1 MSDMPEN
8 NDELESADVAEPEAA
23 EQPEVATEADA
34 PSDEPTAVLPDDAP
48 AEPEATV
55 SAENDAATVPFS
67 KKTVGLPAFI
77 ACVVAAVVVGV
88 LAGHFLLGS
97 RSVAL
102 NGTTTLTSDQ
112 LDSAIATYTY
122 NGSSIDVTAR
132 EVLAQSGDVES
143 QADSDGNY
151 SVPTATDVL
160 SYVRNQVVLKA
171 ADAQG
176 VTVTDEEVDAYAQS
190 VFGTSDYSTLATQ
203 YSMDESALKQTL
215 TDSAVMSKLR
225 ETVTTTELPD
235 SPTAPT
241 APSSDATDTPT
252 AEYASYIIELAGDE
266 WDSANNTWA
275 STDGD
280 YYAAL
285 STYEITNDSA
295 TYAAAQAAYYVA
307 QSKYSTAAN
316 QVKSEFNTY
325 CNELLSRSTLQL
337 GSLAI

>member
-1 MSDMPEN
+1 MSDMTEN
-8 NDELESADVAEPEAA
+8 NEELERADVAEPEVSEGAAA
-23 EQPEVATEADA
+23 EPEA
-34 PSDEPTAVLPDDAP
+34 
-48 AEPEATV
+48 AEPEATQPEA
-55 SAENDAATVPFS
+55 AEPVADVADAEPAVPFS
-67 KKTVGLPAFI
+67 KKTVGLPVFI

-102 NGTTTLTSDQ
+102 NGTTSLTSDQ

-122 NGSSIDVTAR
+122 NGTSTDVTAR

-151 SVPTATDVL
+151 SVPTATDVV
-160 SYVRNQVVLKA
+160 SYVRNQIVLKA
-171 ADAQG
+171 AEAQG

-190 VFGTSDYSTLATQ
+190 VFGTSDYLTLATQ
-203 YSMDESALKQTL
+203 YSMDEDALKQTIS
-215 TDSAVMSKLR
+215 DSAVMSKLR

-252 AEYASYIIELAGDE
+252 AEYASYIIGLAGDE
-266 WDSANNTWA
+266 WDSENNTWA

-280 YYAAL
+280 YYSAL
-285 STYEITNDSA
+285 STYEISNDSA

-307 QSKYSTAAN
+307 QSKYSTAAS

-337 GSLAI
+337 GGLNI

>member
-1 MSDMPEN
+1 MSDMTEN
-8 NDELESADVAEPEAA
+8 NEELERADVAEPEVSEGAA
-23 EQPEVATEADA
+23 
-34 PSDEPTAVLPDDAP
+34 
-48 AEPEATV
+48 AEPEATEPV
-55 SAENDAATVPFS
+55 AAEPEAAEPVADVADAEPAVPFS
-67 KKTVGLPAFI
+67 KKTVGLPVFI

-102 NGTTTLTSDQ
+102 NGTTSLTSDQ

-122 NGSSIDVTAR
+122 NGTSTDVTAR

-151 SVPTATDVL
+151 SVPTATDVV
-160 SYVRNQVVLKA
+160 SYVRNQIVLKA
-171 ADAQG
+171 AEAQG

-203 YSMDESALKQTL
+203 YSMDEDALKRTIS
-215 TDSAVMSKLR
+215 DSAVMSKLR

-252 AEYASYIIELAGDE
+252 AEYASYIIGLAGDE
-266 WDSANNTWA
+266 WDSENNTWA

-280 YYAAL
+280 YYSAL
-285 STYEITNDSA
+285 STYEISNDSA

-307 QSKYSTAAN
+307 QSKYSTAAS

-337 GSLAI
+337 GGLNI

>member
-1 MSDMPEN
+1 MSDMTEN
-8 NDELESADVAEPEAA
+8 NEELERADVAEPEVSEGAA
-23 EQPEVATEADA
+23 
-34 PSDEPTAVLPDDAP
+34 
-48 AEPEATV
+48 AEPEA
-55 SAENDAATVPFS
+55 AEPAAAEPEAAEPVADVADAEPAVPFS
-67 KKTVGLPAFI
+67 KKTVGLPVFI

-102 NGTTTLTSDQ
+102 NGTTSLTSDQ

-122 NGSSIDVTAR
+122 NGTSTDVTAR

-151 SVPTATDVL
+151 SVPTATDVV
-160 SYVRNQVVLKA
+160 SYVRNQIVLKA
-171 ADAQG
+171 AEAQG

-203 YSMDESALKQTL
+203 YSMDEDALKQTIS
-215 TDSAVMSKLR
+215 DSAVMSKLR

-252 AEYASYIIELAGDE
+252 AEYASYIIGLAGDE
-266 WDSANNTWA
+266 WDSENNTWA

-280 YYAAL
+280 YYSAL
-285 STYEITNDSA
+285 STYEISNDSA

-307 QSKYSTAAN
+307 QSKYSTAAS

-325 CNELLSRSTLQL
+325 CNLLLSRSTLQL
-337 GSLAI
+337 GGLNI